1 LDILLGNQSKEIEM
15 RIAKLVTAIVLSA
28 GLGFAAQAQEE
39 TPVEM
44 KDLPSEARTT
54 IKEKTERSDS
64 SDREGDSKRQ
74 GMLRRGCESKPERNG
89 DPGRRQWQVYRHSSR
104 ERSAKGKG
112 REILI
117 AARGVE
123 QLPAAEPIRPG

>member
-1 LDILLGNQSKEIEM
+1 MK
-15 RIAKLVTAIVLSA
+15 IAKLVTAIVLSA
-28 GLGFAAQAQEE
+28 SLGFAAQAQEE

-74 GMLRRGCESKPERNG
+74 GMLRRGCEPKREGNG
-89 DPGRRQWQVYRHSSR
+89 DPGGRQRQVCRHSS
-104 ERSAKGKG
+104 
-112 REILI
+112 
-117 AARGVE
+117 
-123 QLPAAEPIRPG
+123 